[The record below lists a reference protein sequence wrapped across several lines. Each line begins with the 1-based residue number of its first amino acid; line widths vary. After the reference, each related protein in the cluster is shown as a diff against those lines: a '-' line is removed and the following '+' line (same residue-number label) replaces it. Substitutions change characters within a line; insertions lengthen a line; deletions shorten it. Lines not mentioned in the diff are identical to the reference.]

1 MNRPTIMKTTAFRQH
16 LLDGK
21 RFYEG
26 YIYQTNRKTYMV
38 YTPEYRVWIDKKGKC
53 YTFAL
58 TDVPKVHQNPLGKK
72 ITPTPVK
79 PPEHVDILK
88 LRARIMRDLDLKDL
102 PSDRAKPGPRS
113 KLNNSEPR
121 KAPPISDPKEVIETI
136 HNAAV
141 RASDGRKG
149 PQVVQPTE
157 WPSEPPGG
165 LVAAV
170 SEHVQEV
177 LDERAPAEGYENT
190 QDSDVL
196 RLITDLWSR
205 TGGSQED
212 LEWAYTRF
220 TEIGF
225 LLPEVAADLTIIRPG
240 NVTMDELVADLEGLG
255 YKVQA

>member
-53 YTFAL
+53 YTFGL

-88 LRARIMRDLDLKDL
+88 LRERIMRDLNLKDL
-102 PSDRAKPGPRS
+102 PSDREKPGPRS
-113 KLNNSEPR
+113 KLNGVVPAEPKQPR
-121 KAPPISDPKEVIETI
+121 EPKEVIEAI
-136 HNAAV
+136 HLAAV
-141 RASDGRKG
+141 RSSDGRKG
-149 PQVVQPTE
+149 PQVVETSQ
-157 WPSEPPGG
+157 WPAEPPQDP
-165 LVAAV
+165 AV
-170 SEHVQEV
+170 EPPA
-177 LDERAPAEGYENT
+177 LAPAEGYENT
-190 QDSDVL
+190 QDYDVL
-196 RLITDLWSR
+196 KLLTDLWSR
-205 TGGSQED
+205 CGGSQED
-212 LEWAYTRF
+212 LEWARTRF

-225 LLPEVAADLTIIRPG
+225 LLPEVETSLTIVRPG
-240 NVTMDELVADLEGLG
+240 HVTMDELVADLEAAG
-255 YKVQA
+255 YKVRA